1 MILNMDYN
9 DIYESYDSEIIK
21 TPNHEQYLLA
31 NRSYSDIIRDYTVI
45 ARQYVND
52 DYADSLERF
61 LCSIVEQS
69 ETDCE
74 FCDYKYDA
82 ETADV
87 ENDELTAERD
97 ELRNVVDDVV
107 DLLKKY
113 DLRFSH
119 KLRLTRLDVEPL
131 MKELHKIVD
140 TFDWK
145 NWWLI
150 WVYN

>member
-1 MILNMDYN
+1 MDFN

-21 TPNHEQYLLA
+21 TPDNEQYMLS
-31 NRSYSDIIRDYTVI
+31 NRSCSDIIRDYTAV

-52 DYADSLERF
+52 NYADSLDRF
-61 LCSIVEQS
+61 LNTVIESSKS
-69 ETDCE
+69 ECE

-87 ENDELTAERD
+87 ENDELTTERD
-97 ELRNVVDDVV
+97 ELRNVVDDVI

-131 MKELHKIVD
+131 LKELHAIVD
-140 TFDWK
+140 IFD
-145 NWWLI
+145 
-150 WVYN
+150 

>member
-1 MILNMDYN
+1 MDYS
-9 DIYESYDSEIIK
+9 DIYESYDSAIIK
-21 TPNHEQYLLA
+21 TPNNEQYMLS
-31 NRSYSDIIRDYTVI
+31 NRSCSDIIRDYVVV

-61 LCSIVEQS
+61 VNTVIESSKS
-69 ETDCE
+69 ECE
-74 FCDYKYDA
+74 FCDFKYDA

-87 ENDELTAERD
+87 ENDELTAECD

-119 KLRLTRLDVEPL
+119 KLRLTRLDVEPFL
-131 MKELHKIVD
+131 KEMHAIVD
-140 TFDWK
+140 EFE
-145 NWWLI
+145 
-150 WVYN
+150 

>member
-1 MILNMDYN
+1 MDYN
-9 DIYESYDSEIIK
+9 DIYESYDSEIIHLSNSN
-21 TPNHEQYLLA
+21 TYMFA
-31 NRSYSDIIRDYTVI
+31 NRSYSDIIRDYTAV

-52 DYADSLERF
+52 AYADSLERF
-61 LCSIVEQS
+61 LCSIIEQS
-69 ETDCE
+69 GTDCE

-97 ELRNVVDDVV
+97 ELRTVVDDVV

-131 MKELHKIVD
+131 LKELHKIVD
-140 TFDWK
+140 AFE
-145 NWWLI
+145 
-150 WVYN
+150 

>member
-1 MILNMDYN
+1 MDFN
-9 DIYESYDSEIIK
+9 DIYESYDSEIVHL
-21 TPNHEQYLLA
+21 PNSDYFQFA
-31 NRSYSDIIRDYTVI
+31 NRLCSDIIRDYV
-45 ARQYVND
+45 AVAQQYVND
-52 DYADSLERF
+52 AYADSLERF
-61 LCSIVEQS
+61 MNSIVGQS
-69 ETDCE
+69 GTDCE

-97 ELRNVVDDVV
+97 ELRNVVDDVI

-140 TFDWK
+140 D
-145 NWWLI
+145 
-150 WVYN
+150 YE

>member
-1 MILNMDYN
+1 MDYN
-9 DIYESYDSEIIK
+9 DIYESYDSEIIHLSNSD
-21 TPNHEQYLLA
+21 TYMFA
-31 NRSYSDIIRDYTVI
+31 NRSCSDIIRDYTAV

-52 DYADSLERF
+52 EYADSLERF
-61 LCSIVEQS
+61 MNSIVESSKS
-69 ETDCE
+69 ECE
-74 FCDYKYDA
+74 FCDFKYDA

-87 ENDELTAERD
+87 ENDELTTERD

-131 MKELHKIVD
+131 LKELHKIVD
-140 TFDWK
+140 EFE
-145 NWWLI
+145 
-150 WVYN
+150 